1 MNKRTA
7 LLIGISFLAIQSVI
21 FLQSTALAGSSRL
34 YDAELIDIYANFKDN
49 VLRARFKYINRKKD
63 HTINWEKGSVDCN
76 CSVYGIDKKDRGK
89 ITPTLITNQRKFLK
103 SYKQKI
109 YIDIPGGIS
118 QKYKKGFIQ
127 CDMAVGWDNFQ
138 VKDEFNF

>member
-49 VLRARFKYINRKKD
+49 VLRARFIYINRKKGQ
-63 HTINWEKGSVDCN
+63 TIKWEKGSVDCN
-76 CSVYGIDKKDRGK
+76 CSVYGIDKRDRDK
-89 ITPTLITNQRKFLK
+89 MKPNIITTQRKFLR
-103 SYKQKI
+103 SYNQKI
-109 YIDIPGGIS
+109 FIDIPENIS